1 MVGEEQQEMK
11 PGLSGGQSR
20 EPALSLMGHGDPQ
33 KVCGQQGPGKARL
46 RKNARGPHKGS
57 LNGETEGREASQPLV
72 LRYPA
77 WVAGVGDGAT
87 QSLPTQ
93 DSSTPLKSH

>member
-1 MVGEEQQEMK
+1 MAEAEIDSNTYSMDMNMNK
-11 PGLSGGQSR
+11 PW
-20 EPALSLMGHGDPQ
+20 
-33 KVCGQQGPGKARL
+33 
-46 RKNARGPHKGS
+46 
-57 LNGETEGREASQPLV
+57 ETEGREASQPLV